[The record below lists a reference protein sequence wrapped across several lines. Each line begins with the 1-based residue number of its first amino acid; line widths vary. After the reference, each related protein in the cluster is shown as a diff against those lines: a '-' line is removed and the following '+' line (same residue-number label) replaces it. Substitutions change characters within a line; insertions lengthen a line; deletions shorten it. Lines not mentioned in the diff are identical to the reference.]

1 MNHQETAPQAPRR
14 DRIKVNGRLRI
25 LASTLCIGVS
35 VALATSS
42 TSAQS
47 PTPLGVPVGLENPGT
62 NLNGKTVHGTR
73 LFGWGDQGRS
83 EVVARHGMVATSH
96 HLAAQAGLEILEM
109 GGNAADAAVAAASIL
124 DVTSQ
129 NDTGLGGDL
138 FVLYWSAKDKKL
150 YALNSAGWSPAGWT
164 AEYFQTRQLSGVNS
178 ITVPGAVSGFDALL
192 KRFGTMT
199 FKQTFERARQLSEE
213 GFGITERIHRD
224 WSQSVNGLRSDPDSR
239 SQLLV
244 NDNVPPLYSIFKNP
258 NLAKA
263 FRELQLYGRDAFYK
277 GAIANAIVNKIQ
289 AVGGVMTLDDLAQ
302 YQSLWVEPISTKY
315 HGYDVFE
322 LPPPG
327 QGFATLEQLNI
338 LEACVPQLG
347 YNLATL
353 GHTSP
358 RFWHFLVESK
368 KLAYA
373 DLGAYN
379 GDPLFSDI
387 PLDRLLS
394 KSFAAT
400 LCSKINPDLASTVS
414 GPNPAGGTIN
424 LMTADRWGNMASVV
438 HSVFDVFGSLI
449 SVPGY
454 GFVLHDRGA
463 GFTRNQSSPNAVAPR
478 KQPFHTIITAFVM
491 KDGQPVM
498 EFGNMNGSIQ
508 AYSHTTHLINMIDLG
523 FNPQASAD
531 AARYTHSQSSTGPG
545 TVSLENNLRALVG
558 AGMQAMGHPVSN
570 NNPDVGGMQGI
581 YFKRD
586 PSLPEP
592 DQQPEGTRWAPSTA
606 NFLFSLGPPVNG
618 VYRSASDPRKDGHA
632 VGW

>member
-1 MNHQETAPQAPRR
+1 MKHQETATQAYRR
-14 DRIKVNGRLRI
+14 DRITVKGRLCI
-25 LASTLCIGVS
+25 LASTLCIGAC
-35 VALATSS
+35 VALGTVS

-47 PTPLGVPVGLENPGT
+47 PTPFGVPVGLENPGT

-138 FVLYWSAKDKKL
+138 FVLYWSARDKKL
-150 YALNSAGWSPAGWT
+150 YALNAAGWSPAGWT
-164 AEYFQTRQLSGVNS
+164 PAYFATRQLSGVNS
-178 ITVPGAVSGFDALL
+178 ITVPGAVAGFDALL

-213 GFGITERIHRD
+213 GFGVTERIHRD
-224 WSQSVNGLRSDPDSR
+224 WAQTVNALRNDPDSR

-263 FRELQLYGRDAFYK
+263 FRELQLGGRDAFYK

-289 AVGGVMTLDDLAQ
+289 SIGGVMTLDDLAQ
-302 YQSLWVEPISTKY
+302 YQALWVEPISTKY

-347 YNLATL
+347 YDLATL

-379 GDPLFSDI
+379 GDPLFSNI
-387 PLDRLLS
+387 PLDRLLVEVIRGDAVQQDQPGPGKHGFRTES
-394 KSFAAT
+394 CRGNDQSDDGRPVGKHGVGRAQR
-400 LCSKINPDLASTVS
+400 LQRVREPD
-414 GPNPAGGTIN
+414 
-424 LMTADRWGNMASVV
+424 
-438 HSVFDVFGSLI
+438 FGARLWFRI
-449 SVPGY
+449 A
-454 GFVLHDRGA
+454 R
-463 GFTRNQSSPNAVAPR
+463 PR
-478 KQPFHTIITAFVM
+478 VGIHARSNEPQRRRP
-491 KDGQPVM
+491 
-498 EFGNMNGSIQ
+498 
-508 AYSHTTHLINMIDLG
+508 
-523 FNPQASAD
+523 PQAAFP
-531 AARYTHSQSSTGPG
+531 HHHHG
-545 TVSLENNLRALVG
+545 V
-558 AGMQAMGHPVSN
+558 
-570 NNPDVGGMQGI
+570 
-581 YFKRD
+581 RD
-586 PSLPEP
+586 
-592 DQQPEGTRWAPSTA
+592 EGR
-606 NFLFSLGPPVNG
+606 
-618 VYRSASDPRKDGHA
+618 
-632 VGW
+632 